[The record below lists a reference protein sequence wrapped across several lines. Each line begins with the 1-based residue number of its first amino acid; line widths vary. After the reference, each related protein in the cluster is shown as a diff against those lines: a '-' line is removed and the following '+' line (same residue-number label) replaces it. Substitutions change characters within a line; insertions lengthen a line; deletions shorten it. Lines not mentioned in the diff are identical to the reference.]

1 MLLCDRCKKP
11 IVGES
16 KKLLDVCPDCYDQ
29 VMNYIVAGTP
39 NYGISQAR
47 IISRIGKRFQSKVVA
62 TVVILLVLLTFTSY
76 FAYYTYSQYEA
87 PFQSEKQLAN
97 ALHGNLTQEQS
108 VVQTAASLILKYRSA
123 NSNLTNQVDSLN
135 QSLISE
141 GRNITAL

>member
-1 MLLCDRCKKP
+1 MLICDRCKRP

-47 IISRIGKRFQSKVVA
+47 IVARIGKKFSSKVVA
-62 TVVILLVLLTFTSY
+62 IIVILLVLLSFTSY

-87 PFQSEKQLAN
+87 PLQTEKQLVN
-97 ALHGNLTQEQS
+97 ALQRNLTQEQS
-108 VVQTAASLILKYRSA
+108 TVQTAATLILTYRAA
-123 NSNLTNQVDSLN
+123 NTNLTNQVESLN
-135 QSLISE
+135 QNLI
-141 GRNITAL
+141 